1 MKSKILKIIFIL
13 SFIPYIFTVCGV
25 IFSIFGDGI
34 VTKQLLRL
42 LEDIFE
48 SFLVIPIIPACL
60 TFQMC
65 YIFRNKRKAMFICS
79 FIPCAFALL
88 VILKYMFFG
97 INILGDTMY
106 YGLDALSVGLFGI
119 FIYYVVF
126 FPILPICL
134 ILQIVLIIKNK
145 NQLQNN

>member
-65 YIFRNKRKAMFICS
+65 YIFRKKGKVMQN
-79 FIPCAFALL
+79 
-88 VILKYMFFG
+88 
-97 INILGDTMY
+97 
-106 YGLDALSVGLFGI
+106 VG
-119 FIYYVVF
+119 Y
-126 FPILPICL
+126 
-134 ILQIVLIIKNK
+134 
-145 NQLQNN
+145 